1 MKRERGRARGST
13 GAHSTLG
20 AHVTDLRLR
29 NTSVVATRNATLV
42 SRSRDRLA
50 PLSPRPRAAVPVRW
64 RPGGRGQRH
73 GTPRLSPREP
83 ALAFIVKN
91 TRTSERDRPSHMH
104 SSTRASDPEH
114 TPPFK
119 RRRVR
124 WPHTQRVAHN
134 TRRGCVGSIDRAP
147 PQRPSARAP
156 FPAAR
161 STRRARSNP
170 RCVTSHALSLAPRPF
185 GHSPSV
191 GTLDVRIA
199 HIAHAPSS
207 SHLCPLLRPA
217 SPCLRACH
225 DRVCGAPTIDA
236 DRSPFVP
243 LCLALARGQAPHAST
258 GASPEHRPH
267 RCSQ

>member
-1 MKRERGRARGST
+1 MEVGTRSP
-13 GAHSTLG
+13 
-20 AHVTDLRLR
+20 VTY
-29 NTSVVATRNATLV
+29 
-42 SRSRDRLA
+42 
-50 PLSPRPRAAVPVRW
+50 
-64 RPGGRGQRH
+64 
-73 GTPRLSPREP
+73 
-83 ALAFIVKN
+83 AL
-91 TRTSERDRPSHMH
+91 
-104 SSTRASDPEH
+104 SSTRASAP
-114 TPPFK
+114 TPRLK

-124 WPHTQRVAHN
+124 WPHTQRAAHN
-134 TRRGCVGSIDRAP
+134 TRRGYVGSVDKAP

-207 SHLCPLLRPA
+207 SHLCPHLRPA
-217 SPCLRACH
+217 SPRLGACH
-225 DRVCGAPTIDA
+225 DRVRGAPTDVA
-236 DRSPFVP
+236 DRSPFAP
-243 LCLALARGQAPHAST
+243 LCLALARGLGHPHAST